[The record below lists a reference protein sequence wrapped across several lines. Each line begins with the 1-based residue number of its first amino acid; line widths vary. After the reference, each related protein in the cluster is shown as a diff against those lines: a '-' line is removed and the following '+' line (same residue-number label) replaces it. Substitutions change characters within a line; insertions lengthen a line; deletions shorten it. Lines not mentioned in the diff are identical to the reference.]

1 MKKFSSFFLLLSIL
15 IILPHFVLAQTSHT
29 ENLPKYDRKPYHF
42 GFLLSGNT
50 MDFFVKSIKDFNNY
64 DSLYVVESSPR
75 FGFNIGILA
84 DLTLTKHLN
93 LRFTPTLSFG
103 ERNIQYTIKIQ
114 DTIFFNALK
123 SVESTYLDFP
133 LLFKFKSARLT
144 NFRAY
149 VLFGAKYSFD
159 LASLAKKKDQ
169 RADEIF
175 VKIKPH
181 DLSGIIGVGVD
192 FYTLYFKFAI
202 ELQFSYGFL
211 NLIKRENNIFTNS
224 LESLNS
230 KIFQLNFTFE

>member
-1 MKKFSSFFLLLSIL
+1 M
-15 IILPHFVLAQTSHT
+15 
-29 ENLPKYDRKPYHF
+29 
-42 GFLLSGNT
+42 
-50 MDFFVKSIKDFNNY
+50 
-64 DSLYVVESSPR
+64 
-75 FGFNIGILA
+75 
-84 DLTLTKHLN
+84 
-93 LRFTPTLSFG
+93 
-103 ERNIQYTIKIQ
+103 
-114 DTIFFNALK
+114 
-123 SVESTYLDFP
+123 ESTYLDFP